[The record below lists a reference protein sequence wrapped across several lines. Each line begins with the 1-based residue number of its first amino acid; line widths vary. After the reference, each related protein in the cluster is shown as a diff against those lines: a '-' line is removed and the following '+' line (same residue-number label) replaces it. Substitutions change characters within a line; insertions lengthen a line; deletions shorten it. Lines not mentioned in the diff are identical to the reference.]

1 MDAGIL
7 PVKHLRR
14 AKARLSEHFSD
25 DQRAEI
31 AAALLDDA
39 LALCESVDFMEW
51 WVVSDDDHA
60 LKLAGQ
66 RNFRTIRDSGVGLN
80 EALGAAIAVARDAGA
95 SSVTVIPCDVPLAFS
110 GDVQDLLDTGATSDA
125 VVVPSRDGGTNGL
138 HLSPPNVMAPRF
150 GTHSFKAHIHEAERL
165 GIRCS
170 ILSLERLELDIDTI
184 EDVDAYL
191 ARPKHAPSRTG
202 EVLERLRKAPV

>member
-150 GTHSFKAHIHEAERL
+150 GPHSFKAHIHEAERL